1 MGLVAHFCLCGRW
14 VAMASVL
21 RGRLI
26 ALIEPLLERLGYEL
40 VELEYVPN
48 RGNALVR
55 IYIDRLGADSDG
67 AEDREENDSTVV
79 LNEAD
84 EVEDGGEPLKESGIG
99 IDDCERVSREV
110 SALLDVEDPI
120 PSAYTLEVSSPG
132 EDRVLRTRAHFDRFA
147 GSRVHVELK
156 VSRDGRKRYTGVLT
170 SINDVGVELE
180 VDRQPVTVRFDEIEK
195 ARLAPENAS
204 PMRR

>member
-1 MGLVAHFCLCGRW
+1 
-14 VAMASVL
+14 MASVL

-48 RGNALVR
+48 RGNALLR
-55 IYIDRLGADSDG
+55 IYIDRLGADGPG
-67 AEDREENDSTVV
+67 ADDREDESTGAPQRVV
-79 LNEAD
+79 LNEMG
-84 EVEDGGEPLKESGIG
+84 EVEDGGETLRESGIG

-110 SALLDVEDPI
+110 SALLDVDDPI

-156 VSRDGRKRYTGVLT
+156 VPRDGRKRYTGVLQ
-170 SINDVGVELE
+170 SIDDVGVELE
-180 VDRQPVTVRFDEIEK
+180 VDRQPVTLRFDEIEK
-195 ARLAPENAS
+195 ARLAPESAA
-204 PMRR
+204 PGGGKKR